1 MLKKVLDLGKFK
13 KKRKTKNC
21 LYRGYSI
28 PQCQELLPNRIEEP
42 LAEGMLWLLLT
53 GELPTKQQ
61 VDDLTQD
68 LHARSAVPDN
78 VATTILG
85 LSPS

>member
-1 MLKKVLDLGKFK
+1 
-13 KKRKTKNC
+13 
-21 LYRGYSI
+21 
-28 PQCQELLPNRIEEP
+28 
-42 LAEGMLWLLLT
+42 MLWLLLT